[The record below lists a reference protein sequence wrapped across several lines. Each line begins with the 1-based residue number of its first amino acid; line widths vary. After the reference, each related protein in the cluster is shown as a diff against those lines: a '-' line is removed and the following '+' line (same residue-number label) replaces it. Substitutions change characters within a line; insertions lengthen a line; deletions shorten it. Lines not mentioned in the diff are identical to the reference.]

1 MAGVMRT
8 TALQMGKL
16 RLGYVSVPITQ
27 KARMGAQESW
37 LGMEMGGGGEREPWS
52 PHPQAKAAMRG
63 TTLPPQPPP
72 PPVSNECYLLLKS
85 QLSPSPYGPQ
95 PWCGGGGI
103 GEMTANVGYLEGPWL
118 ELLCV
123 ARARAVVLGV
133 SPARLDLGHDRM
145 DLADRHQSALST

>member
-1 MAGVMRT
+1 MS
-8 TALQMGKL
+8 LSQLL
-16 RLGYVSVPITQ
+16 RKEGWVLKSLGW
-27 KARMGAQESW
+27 AWRW
-37 LGMEMGGGGEREPWS
+37 GGGEKENHGAPTPRLRQPCE
-52 PHPQAKAAMRG
+52 A
-63 TTLPPQPPP
+63 PPYPPNP
-72 PPVSNECYLLLKS
+72 RHLQCPMNAVFCS
-85 QLSPSPYGPQ
+85 SPSCPLPHMD
-95 PWCGGGGI
+95 PDPGGGV